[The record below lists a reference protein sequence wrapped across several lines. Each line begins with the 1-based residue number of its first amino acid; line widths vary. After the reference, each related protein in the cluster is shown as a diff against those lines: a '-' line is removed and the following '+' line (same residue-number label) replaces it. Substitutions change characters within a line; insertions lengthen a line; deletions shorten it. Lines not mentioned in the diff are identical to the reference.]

1 MFEYVEN
8 PTHTRE
14 AEIVVGIASYNEA
27 DAIDYPARQADLG
40 LQKYFPDKKCVILN
54 CDNHSP
60 DNTRDAFLATETK
73 TPKIFV
79 STPPDTPGK
88 GYNFEN
94 MFRKT
99 YELGARKII
108 CVDADLESITPEW
121 IKYFTDPLD
130 EGYDYVTPLYARHK
144 YDGTI
149 TNNICFPIV
158 YGLLNMN
165 IRQPIGGDFALNQD
179 LANYLILQP
188 WHRTTEQYGIDI
200 FLSMNAILGGF
211 KVAQTGLGA
220 KIHKPSA
227 PKLGPMFLQVVGTA
241 FLTIL
246 KNRHKW
252 RTLNSIQE
260 TKVFGLQ
267 KMDKAQDLDIDR
279 DAIKDKAIKGFA
291 LQKEQIRNNLKPETF
306 KKLEP
311 MFSSQNIVID
321 ADIWVDIVYEMMAAF
336 KQASDR
342 VAVTESL
349 RPLYFGRAFTFMNDT
364 WEMDTPEAEKVI
376 FEQAGLFNE
385 KRSYMIDL
393 LEELKLWDR

>member
-8 PTHTRE
+8 ERKIKE

-27 DAIDYPARQADLG
+27 DAISYPTHQADLG
-40 LQKYFPDKKCVILN
+40 LQKYFPGKKCAILN

-60 DNTRDAFLATETK
+60 DATKDAFLGTQTE

-99 YELGARKII
+99 HELGAKKII

-121 IKYFTDPLD
+121 IKHFTDPL
-130 EGYDYVTPLYARHK
+130 EKGYDYVTPVYARHK

-149 TNNICFPIV
+149 TNNICYPLV

-165 IRQPIGGDFALNQD
+165 IRQPIGGDFALSQD
-179 LANYLILQP
+179 LADYLILQP

-246 KNRHKW
+246 KNLDTWKDRE
-252 RTLNSIQE
+252 SIQE
-260 TKVFGLQ
+260 TEMFGLQ
-267 KMDKAQDLDIDR
+267 KMEKAQDLDMDR
-279 DAIKDKAIKGFA
+279 EAIKQKAIKGFN
-291 LQKEQIRNNLKPETF
+291 LQKAQIKKNLKPETCET
-306 KKLEP
+306 LEA
-311 MFSSQNIVID
+311 MFEKQEIVITD
-321 ADIWVDIVYEMMAAF
+321 DLWINIVYEMMASF
-336 KQASDR
+336 KTASDR
-342 VAVTESL
+342 VALTESL

-364 WEMDTPEAEKVI
+364 WEMDTPEAENVI
-376 FEQAGLFNE
+376 LEQAVKFN
-385 KRSYMIDL
+385 KRRSYLIDL
-393 LEELKLWDR
+393 LSA